1 MFNEISKYLDA
12 VYVKDARTHK
22 EVDCYGLCYLYNK
35 EILEIEIPKYAD
47 FNIDQDKFKKIK
59 IGKEY
64 PGDIILFDIKG
75 YPVHVGIIIQKGVM
89 LHIMENSKP
98 MIENYNGPKWEKRIN
113 SIWRYEN
120 NSKKTDI

>member
-1 MFNEISKYLDA
+1 MFDVSKYLDA
-12 VYVKDARTHK
+12 RYVKNARTYN

-35 EILEIEIPKYAD
+35 DFLGIEIPKYAD
-47 FNIDQDKFKKIK
+47 FDVDKNKFKKIK
-59 IGKEY
+59 IGKET

-75 YPVHVGIIIQKGVM
+75 YPVHVGIIIQKGTM

-98 MIENYNGPKWEKRIN
+98 LIENYNSHKWHKRIN

-120 NSKKTDI
+120 NSKKTNI